1 MNKQG
6 CSICTEYNSRSVW
19 GRVHGHGQGAEM
31 VKLERNLQT
40 SEICL
45 RLEHWFARKGSIPPR
60 RRVNQ
65 VVKAANTK
73 INQCRDDFGEWERVQ
88 IGGHHGEEPKK
99 SISYLQR
106 LDNRTLFLCRN
117 SARSS
122 YSSGSRPPGSY
133 SWILQLMALQSWDSN
148 SYWIK
153 SYALLKIVGLNCQKK
168 PMIGSWIGRNS
179 KKKLF
184 CGWEDY
190 SRLTGLDIGWR
201 GALEV
206 WWEWTVRR
214 CKVLWSGLY

>member
-1 MNKQG
+1 MACDGDKSTRQESTTESPGWIFCKNKF
-6 CSICTEYNSRSVW
+6 IPTNWLWCT
-19 GRVHGHGQGAEM
+19 M
-31 VKLERNLQT
+31 VLMDQT
-40 SEICL
+40 
-45 RLEHWFARKGSIPPR
+45 
-60 RRVNQ
+60 
-65 VVKAANTK
+65 
-73 INQCRDDFGEWERVQ
+73 IN
-88 IGGHHGEEPKK
+88 GHHGEEPKK

-133 SWILQLMALQSWDSN
+133 SWILQLMALQIWDSN

-168 PMIGSWIGRNS
+168 PMIGSRIGRNS
-179 KKKLF
+179 KKELF

-206 WWEWTVRR
+206 WWEWTVPR